1 MTDYDPSLVLTVFY
15 NAMSNSKS
23 RLGKNPASPIGGAG
37 VREATSFDVGQF
49 NQLLE
54 KVLQRRALRETG
66 DRQYLDTR
74 EISERLAFHQE
85 SVRRMIR
92 EGRLPAT
99 RLGKRL
105 RVSLDDLEAFEAGHR
120 VVTLNRP
127 SP

>member
-99 RLGKRL
+99 RL
-105 RVSLDDLEAFEAGHR
+105 
-120 VVTLNRP
+120 
-127 SP
+127 